1 MKIREQLTE
10 QQIKEME
17 SWVEK
22 KKTNS
27 MLTKSEKKMIDTIE
41 DFKKNNWQGYR
52 LSGTRPITKES
63 AQKDLDE
70 LSRKNI

>member
-41 DFKKNNWQGYR
+41 DFKKIIGKGIDFQER
-52 LSGTRPITKES
+52 DQL
-63 AQKDLDE
+63 L
-70 LSRKNI
+70 KNQHKKI